1 VTIESGRQLLHY
13 RVTDKLG
20 EGGMG
25 VVWRA
30 VDTNLDREVAI
41 KILPAGFA
49 DNPERLARFDR
60 EAKLLASLNHTHI
73 AGIYGAH
80 ELPSTSSGQAGM
92 RFLAMELV
100 EGEDLSE
107 HLARGPIPVDQAI
120 QWAREIASALEAA
133 HNADVI
139 HRDLKPANVKLTADG
154 QVKVLD
160 FGLAK
165 AMDAPGTAG
174 GDPAASPTVTSLG
187 TVAGVILG
195 TAAYMSPEQARGQD
209 VDRRADIWSFGALL
223 YEMLSGARPYEGGTI
238 SDTLA
243 AVLRAEPDWS
253 RLPDATPPLVLR
265 QLKRCLIK
273 DPRRRTQSIAEVR
286 ARLEDAIDDPEDS
299 ASGIQPQAHAE
310 SGSNRPGKLPWLIAA
325 AASLIALASIAAW
338 QLTGNE
344 TRPIFRAEI
353 ALTPWANPAGDGC
366 NLELLS
372 GGHRIYYGGGE
383 GDEQQLW
390 VRDLS
395 QLESTPVPGT
405 KGGQVAAVSPDEQW
419 FAFFADGKLKKVS
432 VNGGEPIVL
441 AEATDS
447 GRGGS
452 WSDDG
457 YIYYAPGSR
466 HPIMRVPEN
475 GGEAEAV
482 TDLVADGASGAQTTS
497 HRLPQILPGGKA
509 VLYLAGTAGDFA
521 EARTEV
527 RELDTGKVHVLQK
540 GGFYPRYFDGHVG
553 FVRDGVLHVMGFDVE
568 TFTITSPPVP
578 TVSDVFQVLGNGGA
592 QYDVS
597 DNGTLIYT
605 PGQGTNSLE
614 YEMKWTDEDG
624 PSAPLLGPDQLLH
637 PRFSPDG
644 KRIAYTK
651 GVGSSSDVWIYE
663 LQTGQSKRL
672 TLDSKASDRS
682 AAWSPDG
689 KWVAFSS
696 NRAGG
701 ASNIYRKRADGFGEA
716 VRLTTS
722 DNDQTPTAWSS
733 DGRMLLLMASTVDRG
748 FDLVLLRLDEERQPV
763 GEPEVLVTTASA
775 ASHGV
780 FSPDDRYI
788 AYVSGDDSGA
798 VQLYVRSLDG
808 KARWQVSEESGWGP
822 RWTPSGR
829 LYYHAW
835 EGLGWQSSGTDG
847 AIRVVDFTVENG
859 VSVPGRPKD
868 VMSLPFEIVQGLST
882 MFDIHP
888 VDERVLVLS
897 SSAEV
902 QNRGRANPVLIQDWV
917 KDLKAR

>member
-1 VTIESGRQLLHY
+1 MSIAPGTTLLHY
-13 RVTDKLG
+13 RIVDKIG

-41 KILPAGFA
+41 KILPAGLT

-80 ELPSTSSGQAGM
+80 EHDGM

-100 EGEDLSE
+100 DGEDLSE
-107 HLARGPIPVDQAI
+107 RLARGPVPVDQAI
-120 QWAREIASALEAA
+120 RWAREIASALEAA
-133 HNADVI
+133 HDADVI

-165 AMDAPGTAG
+165 ALDAQGTAG

-195 TAAYMSPEQARGQD
+195 TAAYMSPEQARGQN
-209 VDRRADIWSFGALL
+209 VDRRADIWSFGALF
-223 YEMLSGARPYEGGTI
+223 YEILSGARPFAGATI
-238 SDTLA
+238 SDTMA
-243 AVLRAEPDWS
+243 AVLRAEPDWE
-253 RLPDATPPLVLR
+253 RLPEETPPLVRR

-286 ARLEDAIDDPEDS
+286 ARLEDAIDDPDDS
-299 ASGIQPQAHAE
+299 ASGILPQAHAE
-310 SGSNRPGKLPWLIAA
+310 TAVDSRPGKLPWLVAA
-325 AASLIALASIAAW
+325 AALLIALASIAAW
-338 QLTGNE
+338 QLTVE
-344 TRPIFRAEI
+344 EARPIFRSQI
-353 ALTPWANPAGDGC
+353 ALTPWANPAGAGC
-366 NLELLS
+366 NLMLLS
-372 GGHRIYYGGGE
+372 GGHRIFYGGGE
-383 GDEQQLW
+383 AGEERLW

-395 QLESTPVPGT
+395 RLDATPVPGT
-405 KGGQVAAVSPDEQW
+405 EGGQIAAVSPDEQW

-447 GRGGS
+447 ARGGS

-457 YIYYAPGSR
+457 FIYYAPGTR

-482 TDLVADGASGAQTTS
+482 TDLEGASDALTNS
-497 HRLPQILPGGKA
+497 HRWPQILPGGKA
-509 VLYLAGTAGDFA
+509 LLYLAGLAGDFA
-521 EARTEV
+521 EARSEV
-527 RELDTGKVHVLQK
+527 RELDSGKVHVLQK
-540 GGFYPRYFDGHVG
+540 GGYYPRYFDGHVG

-568 TFTITSPPVP
+568 TLTVTSPPVP
-578 TVSDVFQVLGNGGA
+578 TVSDVFYALGNGGA

-597 DNGTLIYT
+597 NNGTLIYI
-605 PGQGTNSLE
+605 PGQGANSLE
-614 YEMKWTDEDG
+614 YEMTWNGKDG
-624 PSAPLLGPDQLLH
+624 RSAPLLGPDQMFH
-637 PRFSPDG
+637 PRISPDG

-651 GVGSSSDVWIYE
+651 GVGTSSDIWIYE
-663 LQTGQSKRL
+663 LETGQNKRL
-672 TLDSKASDRS
+672 TLDSTASDRS

-689 KWVAFSS
+689 KWIAFSS

-716 VRLTTS
+716 ERLTTG
-722 DNDQTPTAWSS
+722 DDDQNPSAWSS
-733 DGRMLLLMASTVDRG
+733 DGRMLLFHTMTVDRG
-748 FDLVLLRLDEERQPV
+748 SDLSLLRLDEEGKPV
-763 GEPEVLVTTASA
+763 GEPEALTSTANA
-775 ASHGV
+775 DWHGV

-798 VQLYVRSLDG
+798 VHLYVRSLDG
-808 KARWQVSEESGWGP
+808 KALWQVSEGAGWGP
-822 RWTPSGR
+822 RWVPSGR
-829 LYYHAW
+829 LYYHEW
-835 EGLGWQSSGTDG
+835 EGQGWQSSGTDG
-847 AIRVVDFTVENG
+847 AIRVVEFTEENG
-859 VSVPGRPKD
+859 VSVPGQPKD
-868 VMSLPFEIVQGLST
+868 VMSLPLEIVQGIST
-882 MFDIHP
+882 MFDVHP
-888 VDERVLVLS
+888 VDERVLSLGS
-897 SSAEV
+897 TAEA
-902 QNRGRANPVLIQDWV
+902 RGRDRPNPVLIQDWV
-917 KDLKAR
+917 KGLGGR